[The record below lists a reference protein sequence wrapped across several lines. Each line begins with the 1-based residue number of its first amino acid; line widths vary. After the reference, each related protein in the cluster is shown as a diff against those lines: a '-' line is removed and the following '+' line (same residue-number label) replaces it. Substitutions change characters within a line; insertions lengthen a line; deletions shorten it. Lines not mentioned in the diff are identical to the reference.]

1 MWEMHSTR
9 TSWLVILRQ
18 SGSSKNLLYCVITL
32 SGVQIPLQ
40 SRLHCVR
47 KWDGLLWNKLLLYY
61 FVILHY
67 NHEGAPGMIEL
78 FS

>member
-40 SRLHCVR
+40 
-47 KWDGLLWNKLLLYY
+47 
-61 FVILHY
+61 
-67 NHEGAPGMIEL
+67 M
-78 FS
+78 